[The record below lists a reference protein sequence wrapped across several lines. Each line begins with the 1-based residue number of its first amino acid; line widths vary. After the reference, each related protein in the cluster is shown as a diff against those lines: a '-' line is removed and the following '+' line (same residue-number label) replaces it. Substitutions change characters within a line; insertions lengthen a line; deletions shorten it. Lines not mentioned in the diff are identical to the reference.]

1 MEIQNI
7 RHMVPHGSRGDV
19 ESSDYIEQI
28 SITTQMEAN
37 GHVLHLR
44 YLLFVISLSCMD
56 ITTLNQRR

>member
-1 MEIQNI
+1 MII
-7 RHMVPHGSRGDV
+7 GIIGYGKMGKK
-19 ESSDYIEQI
+19 IEQI

-37 GHVLHLR
+37 GHNLYLR